1 MPTASSQVTPSLTHE
16 LNLKYCTRCLQPDTR
31 PNTVFKDNG
40 LCPACH
46 YTDQLRDVDWE
57 ERFETLQDLLTRFPR
72 RTGQFHDCIIGVSGG
87 KDSTRQALWVR
98 DKLGLNP
105 LLVCLTY
112 PPEQVSE
119 RGVDNLSNLI
129 ELGFDMHVLAPAPE
143 TWRKLMASA
152 FDRFTNWCRS
162 TELAL
167 FSAVPRLAIR
177 YQIPLI
183 LWGENPGLQLGDL
196 KTLGRT
202 GYDGNNLRNMN
213 TLSGGGLQWM
223 QEEGFIEQEL
233 LAYRYPDAEEFDNA
247 GLQIVYLGWFLGD
260 WSLVNNG
267 MYSASEGLKPRD
279 DIPENTGDL
288 YGVSSLD
295 EDWVT
300 LNQMIKYYKFGFGRA
315 TDYVNEEIRLGRM
328 TRAEGIEIVKQYDGK
343 CSNKY
348 ISSFC
353 KYIDISVEQFWT
365 QVKNNLNS
373 DLFEI
378 NNNGE
383 IIRKYEVGIGMQ

>member
-1 MPTASSQVTPSLTHE
+1 V
-16 LNLKYCTRCLQPDTR
+16 KYCNRCLQPDTR
-31 PNTVFKDNG
+31 PNTAFRDDG
-40 LCPACH
+40 FCPACH
-46 YTDQLRDVDWE
+46 YFDQLREVDWH
-57 ERFETLQDLLTRFPR
+57 ERYEILRDLIAQFPR
-72 RTGQFHDCIIGVSGG
+72 CKGQHHDCIIGVSGG

-129 ELGFDMHVLAPAPE
+129 ELGFDVHTLAPAPE
-143 TWRKLMASA
+143 TWRRLMAAA
-152 FDRFTNWCRS
+152 FRRFTNWCRS

-167 FSAVPRLAIR
+167 FSAVPRLAIH
-177 YQIPLI
+177 YKIPLI

-202 GYDGNNLRNMN
+202 GYDGNNLRFMN
-213 TLSGGGLQWM
+213 TLSGGGLNWM
-223 QEEGFIEQEL
+223 LEEGFVEQDL
-233 LAYRYPDAEEFDNA
+233 IAYRYPDAEEFEAA

-267 MYSASEGLKPRD
+267 LYACANGLKIRD
-279 DIPENTGDL
+279 DTPENTGDL

-328 TRAEGIEIVKQYDGK
+328 SRDEGIAVVERYDG
-343 CSNKY
+343 CCGPHY
-348 ISSFC
+348 IASFC
-353 KYIDISVEQFWT
+353 DYIGISVEQFWQ
-365 QVKNNLNS
+365 QVHANLNCELF
-373 DLFEI
+373 DLAADGTITRRFS
-378 NNNGE
+378 
-383 IIRKYEVGIGMQ
+383 VGVGL

>member
-1 MPTASSQVTPSLTHE
+1 M
-16 LNLKYCTRCLQPDTR
+16 KYCHRCLQPDTR
-31 PNTVFKDNG
+31 PNTQFRDDG

-46 YTDQLRDVDWE
+46 YYDRLQEVDWQ
-57 ERFETLQDLLTRFPR
+57 ERFEILQDLIAQFRAAKVNSTTALLVLVVV
-72 RTGQFHDCIIGVSGG
+72 RTAPAKLYGC
-87 KDSTRQALWVR
+87 

-112 PPEQVSE
+112 PPEQVTE
-119 RGVDNLSNLI
+119 RGVTNLSPCRAWLRCTHS
-129 ELGFDMHVLAPAPE
+129 GTSAGDLAPTCSRCFSSLYELVP
-143 TWRKLMASA
+143 
-152 FDRFTNWCRS
+152 FS

-167 FSAVPRLAIR
+167 FSTVPRLAIH
-177 YQIPLI
+177 YKIPLI

-202 GYDGNNLRNMN
+202 GYDGNNLRFMN
-213 TLSGGGLQWM
+213 TLSGGGLDWM
-223 QEEGFIEQEL
+223 LEEGFVEKDLI
-233 LAYRYPDAEEFDNA
+233 AYRYPDAEEFDAA

-267 MYSASEGLKPRD
+267 LYSCASGLQIRD
-279 DIPENTGDL
+279 DIAENTGDL
-288 YGVSSLD
+288 YGVSALD

-328 TRAEGIEIVKQYDGK
+328 TRDEGIAVVERYDG
-343 CSNKY
+343 CCGPDY

-353 KYIDISVEQFWT
+353 EYIGIDVEQFWH
-365 QVKNNLNS
+365 QVHANLNRELF
-373 DLFEI
+373 DLEADGTITRRFQ
-378 NNNGE
+378 
-383 IIRKYEVGIGMQ
+383 VGVGL